1 MIIIKRGTEKLAC
14 PVEDCSNRSKNAPG
28 HAHCGMEDVAG
39 HMAARFY
46 PIKCIPG
53 MEAQCS
59 YSPGLAVP
67 PGRGDKLS
75 KI

>member
-59 YSPGLAVP
+59 SSPGLAVP

>member
-1 MIIIKRGTEKLAC
+1 MIVIKRGTEKLAC

-28 HAHCGMEDVAG
+28 HAHRGMEDAAG

-46 PIKCIPG
+46 PIKRIPG
-53 MEAQCS
+53 TEAQCS
-59 YSPGLAVP
+59 YSLGLAVP
-67 PGRGDKLS
+67 PGRGDKVS

>member
-1 MIIIKRGTEKLAC
+1 MFIIKRGTEKLAS
-14 PVEDCSNRSKNAPG
+14 PVEDYNNRSKNAPG
-28 HAHCGMEDVAG
+28 HAHRGMDDAAG

-59 YSPGLAVP
+59 CSPGLAVP
-67 PGRGDKLS
+67 PRRGDKVS